1 MDNYGSRGKNSVLV
15 IEQSTLGWSKH
26 LLTKMFLDSSEIAP
40 PHFFINAQK
49 CFISHTVWGG
59 GAQWEKSNKF
69 VPLGKMKKIIFE
81 N

>member
-59 GAQWEKSNKF
+59 GGT
-69 VPLGKMKKIIFE
+69 VGKKQ
-81 N
+81 